1 MKPAKFDYFRADTA
15 VEAVEALSANPDSKI
30 MAGGQSLVPL
40 MNMRLAFPSAL
51 VDISRVAELSG
62 IDANGALRI
71 GAVTSQHDVLAS
83 TAVQQGWPLITAA
96 LRHVGHPA
104 TRARG
109 TFGGSVAHADPAAE
123 LPAVM
128 LALDA
133 TITVTGASA
142 RSVPAEGFFAGPFTT
157 TMADD
162 ELLAEVSIPDM
173 SDRFWGFGEVAR
185 RRGDYA
191 LTGAAVSLRAD
202 GEGTVTHARVALFSV
217 SGTAVRAAAAEAGLV
232 GTPLGS
238 EDAAARAGQAALDGV
253 EIAADSF
260 VSAGYRRDATAAV
273 VKRALLEAATN
284 PKGTSHGS

>member
-1 MKPAKFDYFRADTA
+1 VKPAKFDYFRADTT

-40 MNMRLAFPSAL
+40 MNMRLAVPSAL

-71 GAVTSQHDVLAS
+71 GAVTSQRDVLAS

-133 TITVTGASA
+133 TITVTGASG

-173 SDRFWGFGEVAR
+173 SDRFWGFGEVVR

-202 GEGTVTHARVALFSV
+202 GEGNVTDARVALFSV
-217 SGTAVRAAAAEAGLV
+217 SGTAVRAASAEAGLV
-232 GTPLGS
+232 GTQLGS

-284 PKGTSHGS
+284 PRGTSHGS

>member
-40 MNMRLAFPSAL
+40 MNMRLAVPSAL
-51 VDISRVAELSG
+51 VDISRVAELSW

-71 GAVTSQHDVLAS
+71 GAVTSQRDVLAS

-133 TITVTGASA
+133 AITVTGASA

-202 GEGTVTHARVALFSV
+202 GEGTVTDARVALFSV
-217 SGTAVRAAAAEAGLV
+217 SGTAVRAATAEAGLV

>member
-1 MKPAKFDYFRADTA
+1 VKPAKFDYFRADTA

-71 GAVTSQHDVLAS
+71 GAVTSQRDVLAS

-142 RSVPAEGFFAGPFTT
+142 RSVRAEGFFAGPFTT

-173 SDRFWGFGEVAR
+173 SDRFWGFCEVAR

-191 LTGAAVSLRAD
+191 LTGAVVSLRAD
-202 GEGTVTHARVALFSV
+202 GEGTVTDARVALFSV

-260 VSAGYRRDATAAV
+260 VSSGYRRDATAAV

-284 PKGTSHGS
+284 PRGTSHGS